1 VRVTGGQGV
10 DDQTGDGTGKV
21 DTYTWKPV
29 SRTKLLKI
37 RILGTLFFLLLL
49 PFVLFRV
56 VRDKLT
62 GGD

>member
-1 VRVTGGQGV
+1 V

-21 DTYTWKPV
+21 ETYTWKPV